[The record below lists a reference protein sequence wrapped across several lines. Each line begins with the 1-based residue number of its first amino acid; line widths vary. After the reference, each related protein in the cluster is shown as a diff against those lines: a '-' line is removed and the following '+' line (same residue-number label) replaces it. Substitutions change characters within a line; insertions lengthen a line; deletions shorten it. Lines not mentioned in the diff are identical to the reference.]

1 MTFKT
6 FTLAAT
12 IAVIATAA
20 VAHKG
25 ATGVLLERMQG
36 MLAMGKATKAIA
48 PMMRGQ
54 IDYDADQTQ
63 AYAAVL
69 QTHSGESMLALFP
82 EGLNAKPSVA
92 KDNVWTDWEEFS
104 DLANDLAMYAVALD
118 LAAENG
124 LGEAAPVMD
133 SMMGGDAVD
142 LMGGDAVDLMGG
154 AVEVEQTAQTLALL
168 PVNTLFAQSAQVCSA
183 CHSKFRV
190 EE

>member
-12 IAVIATAA
+12 IAVISTTA

-36 MLAMGKATKAIA
+36 MLAMGKATKAVA

-54 IDYDADQTQ
+54 TEYDADQTR

-69 QTHSGESMLALFP
+69 QTHSGEAMLALFP
-82 EGLNAKPSVA
+82 EGLNAKPSAA
-92 KDNVWTDWEEFS
+92 KDNVWTEWEEFS
-104 DLANDLAMYAVALD
+104 DLANELSLYAAALD
-118 LAAENG
+118 LAADNG
-124 LGEAAPVMD
+124 LGETAPAAD
-133 SMMGGDAVD
+133 SMMGGETA
-142 LMGGDAVDLMGG
+142 DLMGG
-154 AVEVEQTAQTLALL
+154 AVEVEKTAQTLALL
-168 PVNTLFAQSAQVCSA
+168 PVNALFAQSAQSCSA
-183 CHSKFRV
+183 CHSKFRA